1 MNTALKGRIIV
12 NTRAAHQ
19 AEALNTL
26 LRSRGATPL
35 DYPCIAIIP
44 PQDSTPLDTSLMELD
59 QGHFDWLV
67 LTSANTVWAVAE
79 RLRQLGL
86 HLSGKSFG
94 TAVIG
99 PGTAEAVQTQLG
111 LTPYDLPP
119 QFMVESLAEHLP
131 LKRGTRILLPESV
144 IAPPTL
150 AKRLSERGAVV
161 RVVEAYQTVCS
172 QGGDDRPRWMTQGH
186 IDALTFTSA
195 STVTCFFS
203 RLQNEGGQRGSV
215 LGLCAGCIG
224 PKTAAT
230 ARECGFTTVIV
241 ASEHTLN
248 GLVDTLQTYFAHR
261 IETGEQI

>member
-1 MNTALKGRIIV
+1 MNTALKGRVIV

-19 AEALNTL
+19 AEALNIL
-26 LRSRGATPL
+26 LRSQGAIPR
-35 DYPCIAIIP
+35 DYPCIAILP
-44 PQDSTPLDTSLMELD
+44 PHDSSPLDASLVELD
-59 QGHFDWLV
+59 QGYFDWLV
-67 LTSANTVWAVAE
+67 LTSANTVWAVAK

-86 HLSGKSFG
+86 RLSGQSFG

-119 QFMVESLAEHLP
+119 QFMAESLAEHLP
-131 LKRGTRILLPESV
+131 LKRETRILLPESA
-144 IAPPTL
+144 IAPPNL
-150 AKRLSERGAVV
+150 IQRFSERGAVV
-161 RVVEAYQTVCS
+161 RVVEAYQTVCRHE
-172 QGGDDRPRWMTQGH
+172 GDDMPQWMTQGR

-203 RLQNEGGQRGSV
+203 RFKKEGGQRGSV
-215 LGLCAGCIG
+215 LGLCVGCIG

-248 GLVDTLQTYFAHR
+248 GLVDTLQAYFAHR
-261 IETGEQI
+261 I